1 MSQNYSSA
9 SISKIRFILNAC
21 MSVAFFTIGSTA
33 WTKDAPKGGPY
44 TVPRS
49 ICMAGDKAC
58 LEKWKCDPVTG
69 VCVFTEDEIMVP
81 AASIVNDAGGSS
93 GGGSSGGG
101 SSSGGSSSGGSSSGG
116 SSSGGSSSGGS
127 SSGGSSS
134 GGTDPKTDV
143 GNPGWGD
150 GEGGGKDKP
159 KKN

>member
-9 SISKIRFILNAC
+9 SISKIRFILNIC
-21 MSVAFFTIGSTA
+21 MSVIFFTIGSTA
-33 WTKDAPKGGPY
+33 WAKDAPKGGPY

-93 GGGSSGGG
+93 
-101 SSSGGSSSGGSSSGG
+101 SGG

-150 GEGGGKDKP
+150 GQGGGKGHP